1 MVTLNEEDFLSCE
14 NINNIK
20 KCKVPKSHF
29 EGKKERYFLINHYDN
44 WHNFTANYE
53 AFGIKV
59 VLPGDN
65 INPGN
70 SGEITKYSLGL
81 FALLL
86 FMAL

>member
-1 MVTLNEEDFLSCE
+1 M
-14 NINNIK
+14 
-20 KCKVPKSHF
+20 PKRHF
-29 EGKKERYFLINHYDN
+29 EGKKERYFFLNHYDN
-44 WHNFTANYE
+44 WYNFTANYE